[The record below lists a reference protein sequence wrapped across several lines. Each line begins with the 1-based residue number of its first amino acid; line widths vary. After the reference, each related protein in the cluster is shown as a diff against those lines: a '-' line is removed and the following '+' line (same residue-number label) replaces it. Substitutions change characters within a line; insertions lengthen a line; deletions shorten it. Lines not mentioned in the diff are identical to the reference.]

1 MTWNEFWNS
10 ISVAQAVV
18 WVLGGFAVLTFVVK
32 AWPFIRNT
40 FRILDAL
47 VRLPEIIGKVEDM
60 TAQVAEI
67 HHEVHY
73 NNGSSVKDAVRR
85 VEEGVKGLYL
95 RADASDLADQRL
107 REELERT
114 NPCTSRKR
122 APKKEETE

>member
-1 MTWNEFWNS
+1 MTWHEFWNS

-47 VRLPEIIGKVEDM
+47 VRLPEIIGKVDDM

-85 VEEGVKGLYL
+85 VEEGVQGLYL
-95 RADASDLADQRL
+95 RADASDEADRRL
-107 REELERT
+107 REQLEHTQPR
-114 NPCTSRKR
+114 SRKR
-122 APKKEETE
+122 EPKTD

>member
-1 MTWNEFWNS
+1 MTWHEFWNS

-47 VRLPEIIGKVEDM
+47 VRLPEIIGKVDDM

-85 VEEGVKGLYL
+85 VEEGVQGLYL

-114 NPCTSRKR
+114 NPRTSRKR

>member
-1 MTWNEFWNS
+1 MAWHEFWNS

-47 VRLPEIIGKVEDM
+47 VQLPDVIRKVDDM

-85 VEEGVKGLYL
+85 VEEGVQGLYL

-114 NPCTSRKR
+114 NPRTPRKR
-122 APKKEETE
+122 ATKKEETE

>member
-1 MTWNEFWNS
+1 MTWHEFWDS

-47 VRLPEIIGKVEDM
+47 VQLPDVMRKVDDM

-95 RADASDLADQRL
+95 RADASDEADQRL

-114 NPCTSRKR
+114 NPRTPRKR